1 MIIHTM
7 PFSFIKMLLFCEAD
21 PWVNLE
27 GGTNLPGQ
35 GMNKLK
41 AEK

>member
-7 PFSFIKMLLFCEAD
+7 LFSFIKMLLFCETD

-27 GGTNLPGQ
+27 GGENLPGQ
-35 GMNKLK
+35 CLNKLED
-41 AEK
+41 EK